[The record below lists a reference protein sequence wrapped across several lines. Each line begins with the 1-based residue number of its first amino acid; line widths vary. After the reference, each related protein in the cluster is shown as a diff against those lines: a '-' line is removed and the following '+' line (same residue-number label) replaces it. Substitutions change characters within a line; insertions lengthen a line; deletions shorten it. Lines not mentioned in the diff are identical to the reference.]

1 MFTLL
6 STSLIEYLNIRQK
19 LYNFD
24 SIAENLDPMTEAS
37 VELVVEAV
45 VELIWAVEA
54 LHIYTVELGFVHKF
68 ETKKD

>member
-1 MFTLL
+1 
-6 STSLIEYLNIRQK
+6 
-19 LYNFD
+19 
-24 SIAENLDPMTEAS
+24 MTEAS